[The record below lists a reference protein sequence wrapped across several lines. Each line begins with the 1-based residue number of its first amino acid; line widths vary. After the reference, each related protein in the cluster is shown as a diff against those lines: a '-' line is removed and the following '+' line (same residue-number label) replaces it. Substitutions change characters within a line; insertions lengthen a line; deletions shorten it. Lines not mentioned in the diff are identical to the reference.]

1 MPQLPHDLAKRY
13 WVDDIPNASTEGT
26 RLNKILV
33 SIDQGQPLTV
43 ASKNFLIERG
53 LKVLANYPDGSG
65 DKIQVEQQAILERDA
80 RIAAAFTL
88 TESSDARA
96 LANQAEA
103 KEREAAMWARLDEER
118 AKRESDPKFIAKQKN
133 RELRR
138 KYGVD
143 IFIEEDDFK
152 QLMTILRKIDAR
164 SRLSDEE
171 AVWLRTDGSDYD
183 STEIQ
188 LAYHRIEADF
198 YIGEYKRTDDIWKAV
213 SASSYLR
220 KCDASKEAH
229 TLLTAISDNRL
240 KQKKLKSAVR
250 TTHGGVLR
258 DLGQHNE
265 ALKFGEE
272 AHSLLPDDFRP
283 CTLMGALN
291 IELGQIDA
299 GHDWYRKAEARGAP
313 PGSIDSELRSLI
325 TRMAPEKREEVTRQ
339 LLGIDPVRY
348 AWLRKKTA
356 NKDKSQA

>member
-1 MPQLPHDLAKRY
+1 MFLQPLDLAKRF
-13 WVDDIPNASTEGT
+13 WIDDIANASIAGT
-26 RLNKILV
+26 RLNKILLML
-33 SIDQGQPLTV
+33 DQGRPITV
-43 ASKNFLIERG
+43 LGKQFLVDRG
-53 LKVLANYPDGSG
+53 LLVLANLANGEITEDQFQ
-65 DKIQVEQQAILERDA
+65 KLARLERDLRISAAPALQLMNGA
-80 RIAAAFTL
+80 RIKA
-88 TESSDARA
+88 DADA
-96 LANQAEA
+96 A
-103 KEREAAMWARLDEER
+103 KEREAAMWARLDDER
-118 AKRESDPKFIAKQKN
+118 AKRESDPIFIAKQKN

-143 IFIEEDDFK
+143 IFVEDHDFK
-152 QLMTILRKIDAR
+152 QLMTILRKLDAR

-171 AVWLRTDGSDYD
+171 AVWLRIDGGDYD

-188 LAYHRIEADF
+188 HAFHRIEADF

-213 SASSYLR
+213 SASSHLR

-229 TLLTAISDNRL
+229 TLLSAISDNRL

-265 ALKFGEE
+265 ALEFGEE

-291 IELGQIDA
+291 IELGQIDV

-313 PGSIDSELRSLI
+313 PDSIDSELRSLI

-348 AWLRKKTA
+348 AWLRKKA
-356 NKDKSQA
+356 VNRGKSLA